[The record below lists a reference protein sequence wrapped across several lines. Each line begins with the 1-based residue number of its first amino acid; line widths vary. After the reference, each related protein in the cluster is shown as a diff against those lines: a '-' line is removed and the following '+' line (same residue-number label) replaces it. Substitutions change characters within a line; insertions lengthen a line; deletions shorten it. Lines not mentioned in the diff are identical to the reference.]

1 MPTNEMLFLVFVV
14 SAFSLFALVLGYQS
28 FAEWRAQRKKQKD

>member
-14 SAFSLFALVLGYQS
+14 SAFSLFGLVLGYQS
-28 FAEWRAQRKKQKD
+28 FAEWRAQKKQKD